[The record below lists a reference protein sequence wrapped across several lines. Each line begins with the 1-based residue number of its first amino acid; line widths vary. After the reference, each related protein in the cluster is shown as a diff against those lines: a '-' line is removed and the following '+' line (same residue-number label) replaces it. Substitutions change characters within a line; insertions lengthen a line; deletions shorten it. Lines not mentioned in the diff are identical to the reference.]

1 MKNEWS
7 KACEALSILTDA
19 VLTEVPDKELEI
31 YFIASEDIIITKN
44 HHELIEKVS
53 TQQAEGCT
61 LLHEKVDVILS
72 DQVRRYAR
80 VTQSDQQSG
89 RRGGEALRFPK
100 LNLIILTNGIY
111 LEHDS
116 AVDDL
121 IRVIVQNGREL
132 DALYAP
138 QALVGLQFVQIGGT
152 KHVTEVLEWL
162 DNELHNTHNLKR

>member
-1 MKNEWS
+1 MEKEWS

-19 VLTEVPDKELEI
+19 VLAEVPDKELEI
-31 YFIASEDIIITKN
+31 YFIASEDRIITKN
-44 HHELIEKVS
+44 HNELMEKIS
-53 TQQAEGCT
+53 TQQAIGCT

-80 VTQSDQQSG
+80 VTKNDQQSG
-89 RRGGEALRFPK
+89 TRGGEALSFRK

-132 DALYAP
+132 DDLYAP

-152 KHVTEVLEWL
+152 EHVTKVLEWL
-162 DNELHNTHNLKR
+162 DNELHNTQHLKR